1 MGNAVTKASSDVR
14 FRTSIGSRFGDASQL
29 NEEVRAVNVVSSMG
43 QVRASS
49 IHKRPV
55 WPLSEVAQAK
65 RARSIMVLDQGGMIR
80 GDYRGGEA
88 AEGLIIIPL
97 KPYVHKDLIP

>member
-1 MGNAVTKASSDVR
+1 M
-14 FRTSIGSRFGDASQL
+14 
-29 NEEVRAVNVVSSMG
+29 
-43 QVRASS
+43 
-49 IHKRPV
+49 
-55 WPLSEVAQAK
+55 AQAK
-65 RARSIMVLDQGGMIR
+65 RARSIMVLDQGGIIR